1 MTPLPSLMV
10 APNGARR
17 TKADHP
23 ALPITTDEIIIA
35 AKNCFAA
42 GADGLHLHIRD
53 AEGKHLL
60 DVEQYSAILK
70 LLAEK
75 VPRMTV
81 QITTEAVGIYDPPA
95 QRAVALESGAELVS
109 VSIREMMREPDEAP
123 GFYAACH
130 ERGIGVQHILY
141 DLDDYDLL
149 ANTLPKERL
158 TDPALQLI
166 YVLGRYTEGQQSNP
180 EMLTPF
186 LDRQRALGHAPDWAV
201 CAFGQGETDCLEAAI
216 KAGGKCRV
224 GFENSLTHADDSE
237 AKDNAERVAVMAGII
252 AKQTL
257 IRKRG

>member
-1 MTPLPSLMV
+1 MTPLPTLMV
-10 APNGARR
+10 APNGARL

-23 ALPITTDEIIIA
+23 ALPITADDIVIA

-60 DVEQYSAILK
+60 DVDQYRSLIN
-70 LLAEK
+70 LLDEK
-75 VPRMTV
+75 VPRMAV
-81 QITTEAVGIYDPPA
+81 QITTEAVGIYDPPV
-95 QRAVALESGAELVS
+95 QREVALESGAKLVS

-130 ERGIGVQHILY
+130 ERGIAVQHILY

-149 ANTLPKERL
+149 ANTLAKERL
-158 TDPALQLI
+158 NDPALQLI
-166 YVLGRYTEGQQSNP
+166 YALGRYTEGQRSSP
-180 EMLTPF
+180 DMLTPF
-186 LDRQRALGHAPDWAV
+186 LERQRALGHAPDWGI

-224 GFENSLTHADDSE
+224 GFENSRLHADGST
-237 AKDNAERVAVMAGII
+237 AKDNAERVAVIAGLI
-252 AKQTL
+252 AKHTL
-257 IRKRG
+257 VRKRG